1 MVTLMCQPELTH
13 VYHGVPRLNIISRFS
28 MKVFL
33 DEIII
38 LTGDSVDYN
47 FQCGWALSN
56 LLKA

>member
-1 MVTLMCQPELTH
+1 
-13 VYHGVPRLNIISRFS
+13 

-47 FQCGWALSN
+47 FQSGWALSN

>member
-38 LTGDSVDYN
+38 
-47 FQCGWALSN
+47 
-56 LLKA
+56 